1 MERMRIVTAILIVGL
16 APLLGVEAHA
26 ESKAAPP
33 VVVAG
38 LPVKPLQ
45 PTATPREITPVQ
57 QQTCGCTAPPNP
69 KQKLMVKSGGKNVC
83 TVTQMACWAP

>member
-1 MERMRIVTAILIVGL
+1 MRIVTAILIVGL
-16 APLLGVEAHA
+16 APLFGVAAHG
-26 ESKAAPP
+26 ESKVVPP

-38 LPVKPLQ
+38 LPVKTLQ
-45 PTATPREITPVQ
+45 PAATPREITPVQ

>member
-1 MERMRIVTAILIVGL
+1 MRIVTAILIVGL
-16 APLLGVEAHA
+16 APLFAVDALAK
-26 ESKAAPP
+26 SKVAPP

-38 LPVKPLQ
+38 LPTKPVQ

>member
-1 MERMRIVTAILIVGL
+1 MRIVTAILIVGL
-16 APLLGVEAHA
+16 ALLFAVDAHA
-26 ESKAAPP
+26 ESKVAPP

-38 LPVKPLQ
+38 LPMKTLQ